1 MNEPSVKSSSINDN
15 AVLLE
20 ANNITKSFGD
30 VEVLHGISLSLRAGE
45 VRAILGENGAGKST
59 LVKILA
65 GFEQPGAGQLRY
77 QDLNGRQ
84 QSSEGWLAEEA
95 ETNGVVLIH
104 QELNLADQLTVS
116 ENIFLGQELRHGLF
130 LDKRSMESRS
140 REYLDSL
147 NCKIDTRTRVGDL
160 PVSAKQLV
168 EIARTRAK
176 RARVLIMDEPT
187 AVLTRQESEV
197 LYQLIARLSGDG
209 VAIVFISHKL
219 EEIERIA
226 DSITILRDGRLVGD
240 YAATDLSRE
249 DMVSLM
255 VGREI
260 GDLFPAKR
268 LPDSAAPLVMEVSD
282 LQVRDTDTSCSF
294 SLRQGEILGFSGLV
308 GSGRTALLETVAGLR
323 MPAPDHPGK
332 VAVFGHP
339 VRIKNLEQAR
349 ELGLAYLTKDRK
361 GSGLLLEKGLVFN
374 FSLFAL
380 KNFSHGLIDGKQEQ
394 AAFGKAVDT
403 FDIRIK
409 DAGMTAGN
417 LSGGNQQKLLL
428 AKMLESEPRIII
440 VDEPTRGI
448 DIGTKS
454 QIYHFIAELA
464 ASGHSVI
471 VISSDIIEIIGLCHR
486 VAVMFHGRLTGI
498 VSGNDINEEEI
509 MAYATGL
516 KDQHPSAME
525 LSTLTPTSSG
535 ASR

>member
-1 MNEPSVKSSSINDN
+1 MTESITDN
-15 AVLLE
+15 SPVLLRAE
-20 ANNITKSFGD
+20 NISKSFGD
-30 VEVLHGISLSLRAGE
+30 VEVLHDISLTLRAGE
-45 VRAILGENGAGKST
+45 VCAILGENGAGKST

-65 GFEQPGAGQLRY
+65 GFEQPSIGQLAY
-77 QDLNGRQ
+77 KGWNGHTI
-84 QSSEGWLAEEA
+84 SIEGWQAEDA
-95 ETNGVVLIH
+95 ERNGVVLIH

-116 ENIFLGQELRHGLF
+116 ENIFLGQELRRGLF
-130 LDKRSMESRS
+130 LDKRLMDRKS

-147 NCKIDTRTRVGDL
+147 HCQVDTHARVGDL
-160 PVSAKQLV
+160 SVSAKQLI

-197 LYQLIARLSGDG
+197 LYELIARLSTEG

-226 DSITILRDGRLVGD
+226 DNITILRDGQLVGN
-240 YAATDLSRE
+240 YTAKDLSRE
-249 DMVSLM
+249 DMVRLM

-260 GDLFPAKR
+260 GDLFPVKR
-268 LPDSAAPLVMEVSD
+268 IPDSRAPKVLEAREV
-282 LQVRDTDTSCSF
+282 QVRGTSSSCSF
-294 SLRQGEILGFSGLV
+294 SLQQGEILGFSGLV
-308 GSGRTALLETVAGLR
+308 GSGRTALLETVMGLL
-323 MPAPDHPGK
+323 PPTGNHPGTVK
-332 VAVFGHP
+332 VFGQP
-339 VRIKNLEQAR
+339 VQIRDLEQAR

-361 GSGLLLEKGLVFN
+361 GSGLLIEKGLVFN

-380 KNFSHGLIDGKQEQ
+380 KKFSRRLINRKLEQE
-394 AAFGKAVDT
+394 AFEKAVDN

-409 DAGMTAGN
+409 DKDLSAGS

-428 AKMLESEPRIII
+428 AKILEAEPRIII
-440 VDEPTRGI
+440 IDEPTRGI

-471 VISSDIIEIIGLCHR
+471 VISSDIVEIIGLCHR
-486 VAVMFHGRLTGI
+486 VAVMFHGRLTGF
-498 VSGNDINEEEI
+498 VDGDDVNEEEI

-516 KDQHPSAME
+516 KDQQLSFSHE
-525 LSTLTPTSSG
+525 LAASG
-535 ASR
+535 VH

>member
-1 MNEPSVKSSSINDN
+1 MTQPPADHRAE
-15 AVLLE
+15 LLTAE
-20 ANNITKSFGD
+20 GLAKSFGE
-30 VEVLHGISLSLRAGE
+30 VEVLHGVSLTLRAGE

-59 LVKILA
+59 LVKLLA
-65 GFEQPGAGQLRY
+65 GFEQPSAGRLTCLSPSGTVRTMT
-77 QDLNGRQ
+77 GW
-84 QSSEGWLAEEA
+84 QSKEA
-95 ETNGVVLIH
+95 EANGVVLIH

-116 ENIFLGQELRHGLF
+116 ENIFLGQELRRGLL
-130 LDKRSMESRS
+130 LDQRLMDRKA
-140 REYLDSL
+140 REFLDSL
-147 NCKIDTRTRVGDL
+147 QCPVDVRARVGDL
-160 PVSAKQLV
+160 PVSAKQLI

-197 LYQLIARLSGDG
+197 LYELIARLSAEG

-226 DSITILRDGRLVGD
+226 DRITILRDGRLVGD
-240 YAATDLSRE
+240 HAVKDLSRE
-249 DMVSLM
+249 DMVRLM

-268 LPDSAAPLVMEVSD
+268 LPAAASPRVLEVNQ
-282 LQVRDTDTSCSF
+282 LQVRGTASPCSF
-294 SLRQGEILGFSGLV
+294 SLQQGEILGFSGLV

-323 MPAPDHPGK
+323 QPAADRPGSLT
-332 VAVFGHP
+332 VFGQP
-339 VRIKNLEQAR
+339 ARIRDLQQAR

-361 GSGLLLEKGLVFN
+361 GSGLLLDKGLVFN

-380 KNFSHGLIDGKQEQ
+380 QKFSRGLINRPQER
-394 AAFGKAVDT
+394 AAFDQAVSR

-409 DAGMTAGN
+409 DAAMTAGN

-428 AKMLESEPRIII
+428 AKILEAGPRIII

-464 ASGHSVI
+464 GAGHAII

-486 VAVMFHGRLTGI
+486 VAVMFHRRLTGLLE
-498 VSGNDINEEEI
+498 GDAINEEEI

-516 KDQHPSAME
+516 KDQQPSPPGQ
-525 LSTLTPTSSG
+525 SNVTG
-535 ASR
+535 AHQCQT

>member
-1 MNEPSVKSSSINDN
+1 MNDTSIDKNS
-15 AVLLE
+15 VLLR
-20 ANNITKSFGD
+20 ADNIAKSFGE
-30 VEVLHGISLSLRAGE
+30 VEVLHGISLTLRAGE

-65 GFEQPGAGQLRY
+65 GFEQPSTGQLTY
-77 QDLNGRQ
+77 QDA
-84 QSSEGWLAEEA
+84 EGQAESIDGWQAEEA
-95 ETNGVVLIH
+95 EANGVVLIH

-116 ENIFLGQELRHGLF
+116 ENIFLGQELRRGLF
-130 LDKRSMESRS
+130 LDKRQMEQKS

-147 NCKIDTRTRVGDL
+147 QCKVDTRARVGDL
-160 PVSAKQLV
+160 PVSVKQLI

-176 RARVLIMDEPT
+176 SARVLIMDEPT

-197 LYQLIARLSGDG
+197 LYELIARLSDEG
-209 VAIVFISHKL
+209 VAVVFISHKL

-240 YAATDLSRE
+240 YTAKNLSRE

-268 LPDSAAPLVMEVSD
+268 VPDSQAPKVLEVTD
-282 LQVRDTDTSCSF
+282 LQVRGTDTSCSF
-294 SLRQGEILGFSGLV
+294 SLQQGEILGFSGLV

-323 MPAPDHPGK
+323 SPTDDHPGT
-332 VAVFGHP
+332 VEVFGQR
-339 VRIKNLEQAR
+339 VQIKNLQQAR
-349 ELGLAYLTKDRK
+349 KLGLAYLTKDRK
-361 GSGLLLEKGLVFN
+361 GSGLLLEKGLIFN

-380 KNFSHGLIDGKQEQ
+380 DKFSRGLIDRKQEQ
-394 AAFGKAVDT
+394 SAFDAAVGN

-409 DAGMTAGN
+409 DVGMMAGN

-428 AKMLESEPRIII
+428 AKILESEPRVIII
-440 VDEPTRGI
+440 DEPTRGI

-486 VAVMFHGRLTGI
+486 VAVMFHGHLTGI
-498 VSGNDINEEEI
+498 VDGEDINEEEI

-516 KDQHPSAME
+516 KDQQ
-525 LSTLTPTSSG
+525 LSTAAKLTATG
-535 ASR
+535 AS

>member
-1 MNEPSVKSSSINDN
+1 MNNSSSGKNS
-15 AVLLE
+15 VLLS
-20 ANNITKSFGD
+20 ADNVAKSFGD
-30 VEVLHGISLSLRAGE
+30 VEVLHGISLALRAGE

-65 GFEQPGAGQLRY
+65 GFERPSGGQLKY
-77 QDLNGRQ
+77 QDLDGQ
-84 QSSEGWLAEEA
+84 IKSIDGWLAEEA
-95 ETNGVVLIH
+95 EANGVVLIH

-116 ENIFLGQELRHGLF
+116 ENIFLGQELRRGLF
-130 LDKRSMESRS
+130 LDKRQMDQKS

-147 NCKIDTRTRVGDL
+147 HCKVDTRARVGDL
-160 PVSAKQLV
+160 PVSAKQLI

-197 LYQLIARLSGDG
+197 LYELIARLSAEG
-209 VAIVFISHKL
+209 VAVVFISHKL

-226 DSITILRDGRLVGD
+226 DSITILRDGQLVGD
-240 YAATDLSRE
+240 YAAKDLSRE

-268 LPDSAAPLVMEVSD
+268 LPEPQAPKVLEVRELLVRGTDSP
-282 LQVRDTDTSCSF
+282 CSF
-294 SLRQGEILGFSGLV
+294 ALQQGEILGFSGLV
-308 GSGRTALLETVAGLR
+308 GSGRTALLESVVGLR
-323 MPAPDHPGK
+323 SPATDQPGS
-332 VAVFGHP
+332 VSLFGQP
-339 VRIKNLEQAR
+339 VRIKNLAQAR
-349 ELGLAYLTKDRK
+349 ELGMAYLTKDRK
-361 GSGLLLEKGLVFN
+361 GSGLLLEKGLAFN

-380 KNFSHGLIDGKQEQ
+380 QKFSRGVINRNQEQ
-394 AAFGKAVDT
+394 EAFSEAVEN

-409 DAGMTAGN
+409 DAGMSAGN

-428 AKMLESEPRIII
+428 AKVLESEPRVVII
-440 VDEPTRGI
+440 DEPTRGI

-464 ASGHSVI
+464 DSGHAVV
-471 VISSDIIEIIGLCHR
+471 VISSDIVEIIGLCHR

-498 VSGNDINEEEI
+498 VSGADINEEEI

-516 KDQHPSAME
+516 KDQQQ
-525 LSTLTPTSSG
+525 SSSDKPAATG
-535 ASR
+535 VN

>member
-1 MNEPSVKSSSINDN
+1 MTTTSTDN
-15 AVLLE
+15 NSVLLRAE
-20 ANNITKSFGD
+20 NISKSFGEI
-30 VEVLHGISLSLRAGE
+30 EVLHGVSLTLRAGE

-65 GFEQPGAGQLRY
+65 GFERPSRGQLSY
-77 QDLNGRQ
+77 SDWNGTTRTIT
-84 QSSEGWLAEEA
+84 GWQAEEA
-95 ETNGVVLIH
+95 EANGVVLIH

-116 ENIFLGQELRHGLF
+116 ENIFLGQELRRGLF
-130 LDKRSMESRS
+130 LDKRLMDQKS

-147 NCKIDTRTRVGDL
+147 HCRVDTQARVGDL
-160 PVSAKQLV
+160 PVSAKQLI

-176 RARVLIMDEPT
+176 RGRVLIMDEPT

-197 LYQLIARLSGDG
+197 LYELIGRLSKEG

-219 EEIERIA
+219 EEIARIA
-226 DSITILRDGRLVGD
+226 DSITILRDGQLVGD
-240 YAATDLSRE
+240 YAAKDLSRE

-268 LPDSAAPLVMEVSD
+268 LPESHAPDVLEVSNLKVRGTASPCGFA
-282 LQVRDTDTSCSF
+282 LQ
-294 SLRQGEILGFSGLV
+294 QGEILGFSGLV
-308 GSGRTALLETVAGLR
+308 GSGRTALLESVAGLR
-323 MPAPDHPGK
+323 SPAADQPASIK
-332 VAVFGHP
+332 LFGEP
-339 VRIKNLEQAR
+339 VRIRSLAQAR

-374 FSLFAL
+374 FSLLAL
-380 KNFSHGLIDGKQEQ
+380 QKFSRTLIDRQQEQ
-394 AAFGKAVDT
+394 QAFTGAVSN

-428 AKMLESEPRIII
+428 AKVLEAEPRIII
-440 VDEPTRGI
+440 IDEPTRGI

-486 VAVMFHGRLTGI
+486 VAVMFHGRLTGFLE
-498 VSGNDINEEEI
+498 GDAINEEEI

-516 KDQHPSAME
+516 KDQQ
-525 LSTLTPTSSG
+525 LTTPEPLKATGDS
-535 ASR
+535 

>member
-1 MNEPSVKSSSINDN
+1 V
-15 AVLLE
+15 
-20 ANNITKSFGD
+20 
-30 VEVLHGISLSLRAGE
+30 SLTLRAGE

-65 GFEQPGAGQLRY
+65 GFEQPSGGQLTYRDWND
-77 QDLNGRQ
+77 QAKSID
-84 QSSEGWLAEEA
+84 GWQAEEA
-95 ETNGVVLIH
+95 EANGVVLIH

-116 ENIFLGQELRHGLF
+116 ENIFLGQEIRRGLF
-130 LDKRSMESRS
+130 LDKRRMDQKS

-147 NCKIDTRTRVGDL
+147 HCQVAVHARVGDL
-160 PVSAKQLV
+160 SVSTKQLI

-187 AVLTRQESEV
+187 AVLTSQESEV
-197 LYQLIARLSGDG
+197 LYRLIARLSAEGA
-209 VAIVFISHKL
+209 AIVFISHKL
-219 EEIERIA
+219 EEIKRIA
-226 DSITILRDGRLVGD
+226 DSITILRDGQLVGD
-240 YAATDLSRE
+240 YTAKDLSRE

-255 VGREI
+255 VGREV

-268 LPDSAAPLVMEVSD
+268 PPEPHAPKALEVKD
-282 LQVRDTDTSCSF
+282 VQVRGTDSPCSF
-294 SLRQGEILGFSGLV
+294 SLQQGEILGFSGLV
-308 GSGRTALLETVAGLR
+308 GSGRTALLESVVGLR
-323 MPAPDHPGK
+323 SPAANQPGS
-332 VAVFGHP
+332 VSLFGQP
-339 VRIKNLEQAR
+339 VRIKNLAQAR
-349 ELGLAYLTKDRK
+349 ELGVAYLTKDRK

-380 KNFSHGLIDGKQEQ
+380 NKFSRGLIYHRQEQ
-394 AAFGKAVDT
+394 EAFSEAVDN

-409 DAGMTAGN
+409 DVAMTAGK

-428 AKMLESEPRIII
+428 AKVLESEPRVIII
-440 VDEPTRGI
+440 DEPTRGI

-464 ASGHSVI
+464 ASGHAVI

-498 VSGNDINEEEI
+498 VEGADINEEEI

-516 KDQHPSAME
+516 KDQPLAASD
-525 LSTLTPTSSG
+525 TPTATG
-535 ASR
+535 VN